1 MARILLIAFDPQ
13 LLAAFRASCAADD
26 LEVVATTGGVEAVR
40 TLRERGFDAVVTSP
54 ATTVQEDLAL
64 IQEIRAARPG
74 VRVIVLAH
82 EATPADVLAAMAAHV
97 FACFTAPFDASEIV
111 QMARRAASSEAGTD
125 GIEVLSARPGWL
137 AVRAN
142 CHLLTAERLVSFLSQ
157 LARDVPDAERD
168 GLMTAFREV
177 LLNAI
182 EHGGGLDPEKVVE
195 VAAVRTE
202 RAMVFHVRDPG
213 PGFDIDS
220 LVHAAV
226 AEPDPMVVADRRV
239 ELGLRPGGFGLLIA
253 RNVVDE
259 MMLNARGNEVL
270 LIKHLT

>member
-82 EATPADVLAAMAAHV
+82 ETTPADVLAAMAAHV

-111 QMARRAASSEAGTD
+111 QMARRAVSSEAGTD
-125 GIEVLSARPGWL
+125 GI
-137 AVRAN
+137 
-142 CHLLTAERLVSFLSQ
+142 
-157 LARDVPDAERD
+157 
-168 GLMTAFREV
+168 
-177 LLNAI
+177 
-182 EHGGGLDPEKVVE
+182 
-195 VAAVRTE
+195 
-202 RAMVFHVRDPG
+202 
-213 PGFDIDS
+213 
-220 LVHAAV
+220 
-226 AEPDPMVVADRRV
+226 
-239 ELGLRPGGFGLLIA
+239 
-253 RNVVDE
+253 
-259 MMLNARGNEVL
+259 
-270 LIKHLT
+270 

>member
-157 LARDVPDAERD
+157 LARDVPEAERD

-202 RAMVFHVRDPG
+202 RALVFHVRDPG
-213 PGFDIDS
+213 PGFDIAG
-220 LVHAAV
+220 LEHAAI
-226 AEPDPMVVADRRV
+226 AQGDPMVVADRRI
-239 ELGLRPGGFGLLIA
+239 EMGLRPGGFGLLIA
-253 RNVVDE
+253 RSVVDE

-270 LIKHLT
+270 LIKHLR